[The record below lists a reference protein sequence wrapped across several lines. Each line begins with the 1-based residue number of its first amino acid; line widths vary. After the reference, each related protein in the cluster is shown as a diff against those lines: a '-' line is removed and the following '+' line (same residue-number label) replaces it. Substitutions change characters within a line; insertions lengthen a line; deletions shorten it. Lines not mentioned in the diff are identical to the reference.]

1 MVLFLGHLTWNSKLE
16 WTRAPTVLNLI
27 EIFQVLD
34 QSYFFLVCDF
44 YVCDCHIL
52 IHDSGVVV
60 LQSIPLS
67 KPKPRQKSHLF
78 SCFYLSRCQG
88 FGIQSKSELSHSQ
101 KNLASALIAV
111 PSSMTSL
118 VSDKVHLFTAW
129 RDIPMDKPW
138 AFHFLE
144 KFTYGFLDKVK
155 NWMAILENKGVQN
168 LKLEKKCLWQK
179 MVS

>member
-1 MVLFLGHLTWNSKLE
+1 MVLFLGNLTWNSKLE
-16 WTRAPTVLNLI
+16 WPRAPTVLDLI

-118 VSDKVHLFTAW
+118 VSDKAW

-138 AFHFLE
+138 AFYLLKKLTF
-144 KFTYGFLDKVK
+144 GFLDEVK
-155 NWMAILENKGVQN
+155 YW
-168 LKLEKKCLWQK
+168 
-179 MVS
+179 SSF